1 MRGTRSDLRYERFP
15 REESTIAR
23 STTQPAPPHAAGQPI
38 LTLDGRYHIVERIA
52 AGGMGEVFR
61 AHDAVLAREVAIKVL
76 HRSLAG
82 DPAFV
87 DRFRRE
93 ARAAAG
99 LAHPNIVAV
108 YDWGAVDGVY
118 YMVMEYV
125 RGASVR
131 HLLNERGR
139 LEPAQ
144 SVDILRQTLLALGH
158 AHHEGFV
165 HRDMKPENLLV
176 TRDGV
181 VKVAD
186 FGLARAYADG
196 RVTQAGAVTGTVQ
209 YLAPEQIRGEPADPR
224 SDLYSLGIVAYEL
237 LTGKLP
243 FTGETAMAVAY
254 KHLSDRVPSPSAVLS
269 DLPEELDGF
278 VAAATDRD
286 RELRPESA
294 DVMRMDLDVIAT
306 QLPTAQPLASL
317 VTDIPTSVTVE
328 GGETTEIG
336 VRLET
341 SSMPRM
347 ERHRRR
353 RRFLKRFVGAILLVA
368 LLAGAAWGTWTYAIP
383 HTAVVPELR
392 GRALA
397 QAQHRLAAMGFEVET
412 AAGRYDLEIP
422 VGRVLLVR
430 PHAGVERE
438 LGTVITLVPSR
449 GPPPVNVP
457 DVVGKAVKPAR
468 KAIRTAGL
476 RVEQTRR
483 RYDDQVPVDHVI
495 AVLPDEAKLPTGTA
509 VTLVVSDG
517 PRPVPVPNVA
527 GMPEAKAVD
536 RLSAAGFDVVIAESF
551 SKTVARGR
559 VVGTDPA
566 VGTSVQPGETI
577 VVTVSLGPEYFPTPD
592 FIGMSVDDA
601 KAAAQHAGLEL
612 TALPVPGSSGGSIV
626 SQLPPPG
633 TRVRYG
639 STITAYYA

>member
-1 MRGTRSDLRYERFP
+1 M
-15 REESTIAR
+15 
-23 STTQPAPPHAAGQPI
+23 
-38 LTLDGRYHIVERIA
+38 VERIA

-61 AHDAVLAREVAIKVL
+61 AHDAVLAREVAVKVL

-82 DPAFV
+82 DPQFV

-99 LAHPNIVAV
+99 LAHPNIVGV

-125 RGASVR
+125 GGPSVR
-131 HLLNERGR
+131 HLLNEQGR

-144 SVDILRQTLLALGH
+144 ATEVLRQTLLALGH

-176 TRDGV
+176 TNDGI

-237 LTGKLP
+237 LTGRLP

-254 KHLSDRVPSPSAVLS
+254 KHLSDRVPAPTSIVA
-269 DLPEELDGF
+269 DLPAELDGF

-294 DVMRMDLDVIAT
+294 DVMRMDLDVIAR
-306 QLPTAQPLASL
+306 QLPPARALAAL
-317 VTDIPTSVTVE
+317 VDEIPSITVD
-328 GGETTEIG
+328 GGETTEVG

-341 SSMPRM
+341 AAVPRM
-347 ERHRRR
+347 ERRRR
-353 RRFLKRFVGAILLVA
+353 RRRLMKRVVGAILLLC

-383 HTAVVPELR
+383 HTARVPALR
-392 GRALA
+392 GDSVDDAVT
-397 QAQHRLAAMGFEVET
+397 RLTTLGFEV
-412 AAGRYDLEIP
+412 RLLEGEFHPTIP
-422 VGRVLLVR
+422 EGRVLRILPR
-430 PHAGVERE
+430 PGTERE
-438 LGTVITLVPSR
+438 VGTTISVLPSR
-449 GPPPVNVP
+449 GPPPVRVP
-457 DVVGKAVKPAR
+457 KVVGRPLPKARAAIADAGLEVRGVRHRFHDEVGAGTVIAVRPGKAV
-468 KAIRTAGL
+468 
-476 RVEQTRR
+476 
-483 RYDDQVPVDHVI
+483 
-495 AVLPDEAKLPTGTA
+495 LPQGAS
-509 VTLVVSDG
+509 VTLIVSDG

-527 GMPEAKAVD
+527 GMAESKAVD
-536 RLSAAGFDVVIAESF
+536 SLATAGFEVVIEETF
-551 SKTVARGR
+551 SGQVPKGR
-559 VVGTDPA
+559 AIATDP
-566 VGTSVQPGETI
+566 GTGTELQPGQT
-577 VVTVSLGPEYFPTPD
+577 VVLTVSLGPEYFPSPD
-592 FIGMSVDDA
+592 FTGMNVEEA
-601 KAAAQHAGLEL
+601 QAAAERAGLEL
-612 TALPVPGSSGGSIV
+612 TALPVPGSSGGNIV

-639 STITAYYA
+639 STITAYHA

>member
-1 MRGTRSDLRYERFP
+1 M
-15 REESTIAR
+15 
-23 STTQPAPPHAAGQPI
+23 
-38 LTLDGRYHIVERIA
+38 VERIA

-125 RGASVR
+125 RGPSVR
-131 HLLNERGR
+131 HLLNEQGR

-144 SVDILRQTLLALGH
+144 AAEILRQTLLALGH

-165 HRDMKPENLLV
+165 HRDMKPENLLI
-176 TRDGV
+176 TKDGV

-237 LTGKLP
+237 LTGRLP

-254 KHLSDRVPSPSAVLS
+254 KHLSDRVPAPSSILP

-294 DVMRMDLDVIAT
+294 DVMRMDLDAIAP
-306 QLPTAQPLASL
+306 QLPPARRLSGL
-317 VTDIPTSVTVE
+317 VQDIPSITVE
-328 GGETTEIG
+328 GGETTEVG

-341 SSMPRM
+341 ASIPRM
-347 ERHRRR
+347 ERHRKRR
-353 RRFLKRFVGAILLVA
+353 RAIKRFLGGILLLG
-368 LLAGAAWGTWTYAIP
+368 LLSGAAWGTWTYAIP
-383 HTAVVPELR
+383 HTAVVPKLAGRTVAAARDQLTEL
-392 GRALA
+392 
-397 QAQHRLAAMGFEVET
+397 GFEVVLVD
-412 AAGRYDLEIP
+412 GRYDMQVPADHVLAVHP
-422 VGRVLLVR
+422 APGATLDQGTRV
-430 PHAGVERE
+430 
-438 LGTVITLVPSR
+438 TIVPSK
-449 GPPPVNVP
+449 GPPPVPVP
-457 DVVGKAVKPAR
+457 SVTGDPLKKAKE
-468 KAIRTAGL
+468 AIKSAGL
-476 RVEQTRR
+476 RVASVKR
-483 RYDDQVPVDHVI
+483 RYDAQVPADHVI
-495 AVLPDEAKLPTGTA
+495 SQQPAFGRIPKGSAVS
-509 VTLVVSDG
+509 LVVSDG
-517 PRPVPVPNVA
+517 PKPVSIPDVL
-527 GMPEAKAVD
+527 GMAKDKAVKV
-536 RLSAAGFDVVIAESF
+536 LGATGFEVVIEESF
-551 SKTVARGR
+551 SRTVAPGD

-566 VGTSVQPGETI
+566 VSTELQPGETI
-577 VVTVSLGPEYFPTPD
+577 VLTVSLGPEYFDCPN
-592 FIGMSVDDA
+592 FFGMSVEEA
-601 KAAAQHAGLEL
+601 RTVASQHGLEL
-612 TALPVPGSSGGSIV
+612 TALPVPGSSGNNVV
-626 SQLPPPG
+626 SQIPGGG
-633 TRVRYG
+633 TRIRYG
-639 STITAYYA
+639 STVTVYYA

>member
-1 MRGTRSDLRYERFP
+1 MRRTRSDLPLERFP

-23 STTQPAPPHAAGQPI
+23 SITQSAPSHGGGQPFV
-38 LTLDGRYHIVERIA
+38 TLDGRYHMVERIA

-125 RGASVR
+125 RGPSVR
-131 HLLNERGR
+131 HLLNEQGR
-139 LEPAQ
+139 MEPAQ
-144 SVDILRQTLLALGH
+144 AAEILRQTLLALGH

-176 TRDGV
+176 TREGV

-243 FTGETAMAVAY
+243 FTGETAMAIAY
-254 KHLSDRVPSPSAVLS
+254 KHLSDRVPPPSSILP
-269 DLPEELDGF
+269 DLPDELDGF

-294 DVMRMDLDVIAT
+294 DVMRMDLDALSA
-306 QLPTAQPLASL
+306 QLPPARRLSGL
-317 VTDIPTSVTVE
+317 VQDIPSITVE
-328 GGETTEIG
+328 GGETTEVG

-341 SSMPRM
+341 ASIPRM

-353 RRFLKRFVGAILLVA
+353 RRTIKRFIGAILLLG
-368 LLAGAAWGTWTYAIP
+368 LLSGAAWGTWTYAIP
-383 HTAVVPELR
+383 HTSVIPELQ
-392 GRALA
+392 GRTVEAA
-397 QAQHRLAAMGFEVET
+397 RDRLTELGFEV
-412 AAGRYDLEIP
+412 ALVDGRYDMQVPAGQVLVVHP
-422 VGRVLLVR
+422 AAGATLDQGTRV
-430 PHAGVERE
+430 
-438 LGTVITLVPSR
+438 TIVPSK
-449 GPPPVNVP
+449 GPPPVAVP
-457 DVVGKAVKPAR
+457 SVTGDPLKKAKGAMR
-468 KAIRTAGL
+468 NAGL
-476 RVEQTRR
+476 RVSVKHRFDGR
-483 RYDDQVPVDHVI
+483 VPVDHVI
-495 AVLPDEAKLPTGTA
+495 SQQPATGRIPKGST
-509 VTLVVSDG
+509 VSLVVSDG
-517 PRPVPVPNVA
+517 PKPVPIPDVRGTA
-527 GMPEAKAVD
+527 QDRAVKV
-536 RLSAAGFDVVIAESF
+536 LSAKGFEIVIEEAF
-551 SKTVARGR
+551 SRQVTPGD

-566 VGTSVQPGETI
+566 AGTDLPPGETI
-577 VVTVSLGPEYFPTPD
+577 VLTVSLGPEYFDCPD
-592 FIGMSVDDA
+592 FYGMSVDEA
-601 KAAAQHAGLEL
+601 RAVAQQHGLEL
-612 TALPVPGSSGGSIV
+612 TALPVPGSSGNNVV
-626 SQLPPPG
+626 SQIPGGG
-633 TRVRYG
+633 TRIRYG
-639 STITAYYA
+639 STVTVYYA

>member
-1 MRGTRSDLRYERFP
+1 MRRTRSDLRNERFP

-23 STTQPAPPHAAGQPI
+23 STTQPAPPHAAAQP

-61 AHDAVLAREVAIKVL
+61 AHDAVLAREVAIKIL

-139 LEPAQ
+139 LEPSQ
-144 SVDILRQTLLALGH
+144 VVDILRQTLLALGH

-254 KHLSDRVPSPSAVLS
+254 KHLSDRVPAPSSVVP
-269 DLPEELDGF
+269 DLPAELDGF

-294 DVMRMDLDVIAT
+294 DVMRMDLDAIAH
-306 QLPTAQPLASL
+306 QLPPARALAAL
-317 VTDIPTSVTVE
+317 VDEIPPITVE
-328 GGETTEIG
+328 DGETTEVG

-341 SSMPRM
+341 AAMPRM
-347 ERHRRR
+347 ERRRR
-353 RRFLKRFVGAILLVA
+353 RRRILKRVVGAILLVA
-368 LLAGAAWGTWTYAIP
+368 LFAGAAWGTWTYAIP
-383 HTAVVPELR
+383 HTARVPALR
-392 GRALA
+392 GDPVDDAVERLHAL
-397 QAQHRLAAMGFEVET
+397 GFEV
-412 AAGRYDLEIP
+412 RLLE
-422 VGRVLLVR
+422 
-430 PHAGVERE
+430 
-438 LGTVITLVPSR
+438 
-449 GPPPVNVP
+449 
-457 DVVGKAVKPAR
+457 
-468 KAIRTAGL
+468 
-476 RVEQTRR
+476 
-483 RYDDQVPVDHVI
+483 
-495 AVLPDEAKLPTGTA
+495 
-509 VTLVVSDG
+509 
-517 PRPVPVPNVA
+517 
-527 GMPEAKAVD
+527 
-536 RLSAAGFDVVIAESF
+536 
-551 SKTVARGR
+551 
-559 VVGTDPA
+559 
-566 VGTSVQPGETI
+566 
-577 VVTVSLGPEYFPTPD
+577 
-592 FIGMSVDDA
+592 
-601 KAAAQHAGLEL
+601 
-612 TALPVPGSSGGSIV
+612 
-626 SQLPPPG
+626 
-633 TRVRYG
+633 
-639 STITAYYA
+639 